1 MDRDVLRDP
10 NATVSAAWKALVHLF
25 GPEVEEWE
33 PDTLHIELRRRGV
46 TPTTELMAKL
56 LAAQTVVTTRA
67 WCENY
72 EVLFAVAL
80 ACDGV
85 PVAPGFPQHP
95 TPEQLAWAVVECA
108 ALAGLKL
115 DDLEN
120 HGFDP
125 DEIDPAV
132 ACVLIDEGWHV
143 APKELA
149 FVDDVME
156 RMTHRAPGEASY
168 ADLIT
173 LRDTATEMDL
183 DHLERVARET
193 GETDAG
199 VQLARLLDLRRY
211 VEAHEALRASQY
223 AQATR

>member
-10 NATVSAAWKALVHLF
+10 NATVSTAWKALVHLF

-46 TPTTELMAKL
+46 TPTTELMSKL

-108 ALAGLKL
+108 SLTGLKL
-115 DDLEN
+115 ADLEN

-143 APKELA
+143 APKELS

-156 RMTHRAPGEASY
+156 KMTHRAENEASY
-168 ADLIT
+168 AEMT
-173 LRDTATEMDL
+173 ELRDAASTMPLSE
-183 DHLERVARET
+183 LERVTKET

-211 VEAHEALRASQY
+211 IEEREALRAAQY
-223 AQATR
+223 AHATR